1 VRERALAHDGPVVL
15 GPGPGDP
22 ADTADSKM
30 RTLRALAAE
39 LLAAPA
45 PATGGPGA
53 EPPAAH
59 GVLGVC
65 LGHELLA
72 AELGLP
78 LVRKHHPYQG
88 AQERIDFF
96 GRPETVGFY
105 SSYAARCDAAAAAAL
120 AGHGVEVS
128 RNAATGEVHAL
139 RGPGFAGV
147 QFHPESVLTLD
158 GPSITGE
165 LLAGLAPR
173 TSESPDSPY
182 SPPPSPRSIA

>member
-1 VRERALAHDGPVVL
+1 VSGS
-15 GPGPGDP
+15 G
-22 ADTADSKM
+22 
-30 RTLRALAAE
+30 
-39 LLAAPA
+39 
-45 PATGGPGA
+45 
-53 EPPAAH
+53 

-96 GRPETVGFY
+96 GRAETVGFY
-105 SSYAARCDAAAAAAL
+105 SSYAARCDDEATASL
-120 AGHGVEVS
+120 ARRGVEVS

-158 GPSITGE
+158 GPSIVAG
-165 LLAGLAPR
+165 LLAGLSGPGPAA
-173 TSESPDSPY
+173 PY
-182 SPPPSPRSIA
+182 SLSNPRSIA